1 MAINAWSEISAM
13 VASGIIINFS
23 AWGSALFYNSLEP
36 NNSALFPSYLKFP
49 IIVGLSTIVWLVVTY
64 VTKPERRNIIFIFKK
79 IQPGGKAGKLCDQ
92 AEQKNITLIEDNAPW
107 SVPSGILAIITSLI
121 LIYST
126 MFATGYWIYGD
137 YNYAIGLTIT
147 ALISGAILVKIW
159 TKIKA
164 NLL

>member
-1 MAINAWSEISAM
+1 MLQNLRKEETL
-13 VASGIIINFS
+13 FS
-23 AWGSALFYNSLEP
+23 FY
-36 NNSALFPSYLKFP
+36 
-49 IIVGLSTIVWLVVTY
+49 
-64 VTKPERRNIIFIFKK
+64 KK
-79 IQPGGKAGKLCDQ
+79 IQPGGPGWKTVLDQ